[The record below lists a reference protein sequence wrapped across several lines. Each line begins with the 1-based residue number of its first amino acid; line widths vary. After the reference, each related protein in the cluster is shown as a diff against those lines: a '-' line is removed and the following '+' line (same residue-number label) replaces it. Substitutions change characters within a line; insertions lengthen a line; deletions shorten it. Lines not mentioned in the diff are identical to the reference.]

1 MGYCIYM
8 LECADGTLYVGAT
21 NDLARRLHAHNSL
34 KSGARYTRTR
44 RPVVVRYAEPCR
56 TRSRALQR
64 EHALKKLSRAQKWE
78 LCKTIGAVVT

>member
-1 MGYCIYM
+1 MRYCVYI

-44 RPVVVRYAEPCR
+44 RPVVVRYAELCR
-56 TRSRALQR
+56 TRRGAMRR
-64 EHALKKLSRAQKWE
+64 EYALKKLTRTQKWE
-78 LCKTIGAVVT
+78 LCARANPSTG